1 MRAPDQ
7 IVQRAG
13 HGGEKDSKERLKGFG
28 VLRNARVARWITTR
42 RTPSPAI
49 STARCGVDGSA
60 RPHSPRGRIRP
71 VGGRAPADLDRPR
84 AAGRPRILILD
95 EVASNIDRPTEV
107 PIEAALDRLLAGRT
121 SIIIAHR
128 RSTVRRAD
136 QIAVVE
142 QGRIVQR
149 GRERDLLAQPG
160 PFRDLARE
168 FEIA

>member
-1 MRAPDQ
+1 M
-7 IVQRAG
+7 
-13 HGGEKDSKERLKGFG
+13 
-28 VLRNARVARWITTR
+28 
-42 RTPSPAI
+42 
-49 STARCGVDGSA
+49 
-60 RPHSPRGRIRP
+60 
-71 VGGRAPADLDRPR
+71 
-84 AAGRPRILILD
+84 
-95 EVASNIDRPTEV
+95 